1 MVLVAP
7 LWPPDA
13 SGLASQVEER
23 GKAASLWGQRYRG
36 SRKAVLVLFPPGQRR
51 HGRHPSAHVYKGTPR
66 TGFKF
71 SSHWLLA
78 SSVGPT
84 SSIYRGHEIV
94 VHKVNPD
101 QKNV

>member
-23 GKAASLWGQRYRG
+23 GKGNLFWGQRYRG
-36 SRKAVLVLFPPGQRR
+36 SRKRVLFLFHRRQRR

-71 SSHWLLA
+71 SSHYLLA
-78 SSVGPT
+78 RSVGPT

-94 VHKVNPD
+94 VHNVNPT